1 MSGLVF
7 GDPIVDWDALGQVIL
22 YAFGSG
28 VGVAICF
35 SLAILGAIRFNE
47 HRGAGRNSSAGGYAM
62 VGVFGLAVTVGAVVI
77 AIIVMT
83 NKS

>member
-1 MSGLVF
+1 MMLLA
-7 GDPIVDWDALGQVIL
+7 DPVVDWDALGQVVL
-22 YAFGSG
+22 YSAGVG

-35 SLAILGAIRFNE
+35 SLAILGAIRFAD
-47 HRGAGRNSSAGGYAM
+47 HRRAEGRNVAAAGYALLAT
-62 VGVFGLAVTVGAVVI
+62 VGLAATLGAAVI